1 MIPFPPARELLPH
14 GGGMALL
21 GSVLDHGP
29 THTVCSV
36 DCAESELFRGSDG
49 SVPAWLA
56 IEYMAQCI
64 GAHVGLEKHARG
76 EGPNVG
82 FFVGSRCIVL
92 HADHFAP
99 GERVRVRADALRR
112 GGGLVVFA
120 CRVEREADAAVLAE
134 GQLSV
139 FEPRNPQARFG
150 GPQP

>member
-1 MIPFPPARELLPH
+1 MSPFPPTRELLPH
-14 GGGMALL
+14 AGGMALL

-36 DCAESELFRGSDG
+36 DCAESELFRESDG

-82 FFVGSRCIVL
+82 FFVGSRRIAL
-92 HADHFAP
+92 HADRFAP
-99 GERVRVRADALRR
+99 GERLRVRADALRR
-112 GGGLVVFA
+112 GGALVVFA
-120 CRVEREADAAVLAE
+120 CRVEREADATVLAE

-139 FEPRNPQARFG
+139 FERRKPDARPRA
-150 GPQP
+150 